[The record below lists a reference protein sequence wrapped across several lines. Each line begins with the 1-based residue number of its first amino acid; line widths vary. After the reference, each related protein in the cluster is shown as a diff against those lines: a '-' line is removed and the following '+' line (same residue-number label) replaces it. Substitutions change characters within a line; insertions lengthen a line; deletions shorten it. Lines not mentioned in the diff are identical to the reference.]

1 MRKLS
6 TQKHN
11 HDEEATSQ
19 VKSSHHILMNISEPE
34 ADFQAPG
41 FSVLKAR
48 LHDPHGEKK
57 SSLDLINDK
66 KDELSLLALKDPAHS
81 NSRKQVQ
88 L

>member
-6 TQKHN
+6 TQEHN
-11 HDEEATSQ
+11 HDDEATSQ
-19 VKSSHHILMNISEPE
+19 VRSSHHKLMNISEPE

-48 LHDPHGEKK
+48 LHEPHGEKK
-57 SSLDLINDK
+57 SSLDLN
-66 KDELSLLALKDPAHS
+66 KDQKDALSLLALKDPAHS